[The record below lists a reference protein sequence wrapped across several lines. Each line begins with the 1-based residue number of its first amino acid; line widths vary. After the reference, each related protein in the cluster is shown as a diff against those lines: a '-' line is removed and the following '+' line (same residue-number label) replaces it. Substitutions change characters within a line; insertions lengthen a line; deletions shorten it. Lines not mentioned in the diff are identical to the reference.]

1 MEARAQVADRDVRQT
16 RFGLTI
22 AALGIVFGDIG
33 TSPLY
38 AFRACFDAV
47 SGVVVDES
55 SVFGVLS
62 LIFWALALVITVKYV
77 SIVLRADNDGE
88 GGVLALTTLVLRER
102 RPERA
107 GMVALVGLAGCALFY
122 GDGVITPAVTVL
134 GAVEGL
140 AVAAPTFEA
149 AVVPVSIVILLA
161 LFKLQRRGTGAIGR
175 LFGPLMLVW
184 FLTLAA
190 LGIRAIAWHPD
201 VLAAANP
208 FYALRFFS
216 DHVGVAFA
224 VLGAVFLAVTGGE
237 ALYADL
243 GHFGRKP
250 IVSGWFIV
258 VWPCLLLNYFGQGAL
273 LLTRPDALENPFYLL
288 APEWGVVPLLLL
300 ATAASVIASQAV
312 ISGVF
317 TISQQCQQLGL
328 IPRLTIRHSSSTA
341 IHQVYVPAVN
351 WLVCAATM
359 ALVLG
364 FRSSG
369 AIANA
374 YGVGVSI
381 TMLIDSVLVL
391 MLLHGAARPS
401 ARTGQ
406 ALIWLVLA
414 LDVTFVA
421 ASLLK
426 IPTGGWFPIVFG
438 TVLFVL
444 MRIWREGRLRVTA
457 RMQREERTVEW
468 FQQCLKERP
477 PARVKG
483 LAVFLT
489 GSTQG
494 IPKTLVR
501 NLRLNNVLH
510 EHTVLLTI
518 STERAPRVMRGSRIQ
533 IEPVIPGVVRVR
545 ARVGFMEVP
554 QVPALL
560 QEAERAGLGVRTDD
574 AVYFVGHDDVVITD
588 ARGMAHW
595 RKLVFLFLANNSQFI
610 GNSFGIPAARLMQ
623 VGGQVE
629 I

>member
-1 MEARAQVADRDVRQT
+1 MSSHNREDKTSSRI
-16 RFGLTI
+16 GLTI
-22 AALGIVFGDIG
+22 AALGVVFGDIG

-38 AFRACFDAV
+38 AFRACFAAV
-47 SGVVVDES
+47 SGVSVDQA
-55 SVFGVLS
+55 SVYGVLS
-62 LIFWALALVITVKYV
+62 LIFWALAMVITVKYV
-77 SIVLRADNDGE
+77 SIVLRADNEGE

-102 RPERA
+102 RPEHA
-107 GMVALVGLAGCALFY
+107 AAIAFIGLAGCALFY

-140 AVAAPTFEA
+140 AVAAPTLES

-161 LFKLQRRGTGAIGR
+161 LFKIQRRGTGAIGR
-175 LFGPLMLVW
+175 LFGPLMLLW

-190 LGIRAIAWHPD
+190 LGIRVILAHPD
-201 VLAAANP
+201 VLAAVNP
-208 FYALRFFS
+208 LYAIRFFAA
-216 DHVGVAFA
+216 HVGVAFA

-243 GHFGRKP
+243 GHFGRRP
-250 IVSGWFIV
+250 IVRAWFTL

-273 LLTRPDALENPFYLL
+273 VLTNPDAVNNPFYLL
-288 APEWGVVPLLLL
+288 APEWGIVPLLVL

-317 TISQQCQQLGL
+317 TIAQQCQQLGL
-328 IPRLTIRHSSSTA
+328 IPRLTIHQTSSTS
-341 IHQVYVPAVN
+341 INQVYVPAVN
-351 WLVCAATM
+351 WLVCAATI

-364 FRSSG
+364 FRSSSSLTH
-369 AIANA
+369 A
-374 YGVGVSI
+374 YGVGVSV
-381 TMLIDSVLVL
+381 TMLIDSLLVL
-391 MLLHGAARPS
+391 MLLQIASRPAARTS
-401 ARTGQ
+401 QT
-406 ALIWLVLA
+406 LIWVVLVL
-414 LDVTFVA
+414 DFTFVC

-426 IPTGGWFPIVFG
+426 IPSGGWFPIAFG
-438 TVLFVL
+438 TAIFGL
-444 MRIWREGRLRVTA
+444 MRVWREGRLRVTE

-468 FQQCLKERP
+468 LQQSLKEQP
-477 PARVKG
+477 PARVNG
-483 LAVFLT
+483 LAIFLT
-489 GSTQG
+489 GAAQG

-510 EHTVLLTI
+510 EHNVLLTI
-518 STERAPRVMRGSRIQ
+518 STERVPRVMRGSRIQ
-533 IEPVIPGVVRVR
+533 IEPVVPGVVRVR

-560 QEAERAGLGVRTDD
+560 QEAERAGLGIRTDH

-588 ARGMAHW
+588 ARGMARW
-595 RKLVFLFLANNSQFI
+595 RKLLFLFLANNSQFI
-610 GNSFGIPAARLMQ
+610 GNSFGIPPARLMQ

>member
-1 MEARAQVADRDVRQT
+1 MNEA
-16 RFGLTI
+16 
-22 AALGIVFGDIG
+22 
-33 TSPLY
+33 
-38 AFRACFDAV
+38 
-47 SGVVVDES
+47 
-55 SVFGVLS
+55 SVYGVLS

-77 SIVLRADNDGE
+77 LIVLRADNDGE

-102 RPERA
+102 RPEHA
-107 GMVALVGLAGCALFY
+107 GAVAFVGLAGCALFY

-140 AVAAPTFEA
+140 AVAAPTLA
-149 AVVPVSIVILLA
+149 SAVVPVSIVILFV
-161 LFKLQRRGTGAIGR
+161 LFKIQRRGTGAIGR

-190 LGIRAIAWHPD
+190 LGIRAILAHPD

-208 FYALRFFS
+208 LYAIRFFA

-243 GHFGRKP
+243 GHFGRRP
-250 IVSGWFIV
+250 IVRAWFIL

-273 LLTRPDALENPFYLL
+273 VLTTPDAVNNPFYLL
-288 APEWGVVPLLLL
+288 APEWGIVPLLVL

-317 TISQQCQQLGL
+317 TISQQCQQLGF
-328 IPRLTIRHSSSTA
+328 IPRLTIHHSSSTA
-341 IHQVYVPAVN
+341 INQVYVPAVN
-351 WLVCAATM
+351 WLVCAATIG
-359 ALVLG
+359 LVLG
-364 FRSSG
+364 FRSSSS
-369 AIANA
+369 ITNA

-381 TMLIDSVLVL
+381 TMLIDSLLVL
-391 MLLHGAARPS
+391 MLLQVTSRPS
-401 ARTGQ
+401 ARTAQ
-406 ALIWLVLA
+406 TLIWVVLVL
-414 LDVTFVA
+414 DFTFVC

-426 IPTGGWFPIVFG
+426 IPSGGWFPIAFG
-438 TVLFVL
+438 TAIFIL
-444 MRIWREGRLRVTA
+444 MRVWREGRLRVTE

-468 FQQCLKERP
+468 LEQCLRDQP

-483 LAVFLT
+483 LAIFLT
-489 GSTQG
+489 GSAQG

-510 EHTVLLTI
+510 EHNVLLTI
-518 STERAPRVMRGSRIQ
+518 STERVPRVMRGSRIQ
-533 IEPVIPGVVRVR
+533 IEPVVPGVVRVR

-554 QVPALL
+554 QVTALL

-588 ARGMAHW
+588 ARGMARW
-595 RKLVFLFLANNSQFI
+595 RKLLFLFLANNSQFI
-610 GNSFGIPAARLMQ
+610 GNSFGIPPARLMQ

>member
-1 MEARAQVADRDVRQT
+1 MSRIDSANKPSRL
-16 RFGLTI
+16 GYTI

-47 SGVVVDES
+47 SGVTVNEA
-55 SVFGVLS
+55 SVYGVLS

-102 RPERA
+102 RPEHA
-107 GMVALVGLAGCALFY
+107 GAIAFIGLAGCALFY
-122 GDGVITPAVTVL
+122 GDAVITPAVTVL

-140 AVAAPTFEA
+140 AVAAPTLEA
-149 AVVPVSIVILLA
+149 AVLPVSIVILFV
-161 LFKLQRRGTGAIGR
+161 LFKIQRRGTGAIGL
-175 LFGPLMLVW
+175 LFGPLMLLW

-190 LGIRAIAWHPD
+190 LGIRSILAHPD

-208 FYALRFFS
+208 FYAIRFFA

-243 GHFGRKP
+243 GHFGRRP
-250 IVSGWFIV
+250 IVRAWFIL

-273 LLTRPDALENPFYLL
+273 VLTTPDAINNPFYLL
-288 APEWGVVPLLLL
+288 APQWGLVPLLLL

-328 IPRLTIRHSSSTA
+328 IPRLTIHHPSSTS
-341 IHQVYVPAVN
+341 INQVYVPAVN

-359 ALVLG
+359 ALVVG
-364 FRSSG
+364 FRSSSS
-369 AIANA
+369 ITNA
-374 YGVGVSI
+374 YGVGVSV
-381 TMLIDSVLVL
+381 TMLIDSLLVL
-391 MLLHGAARPS
+391 MLLQIASRPS
-401 ARTGQ
+401 ART
-406 ALIWLVLA
+406 ARTLIWVVLVL
-414 LDVTFVA
+414 DFTFVCA
-421 ASLLK
+421 NLLK
-426 IPTGGWFPIVFG
+426 IPSGGWFPILFA
-438 TVLFVL
+438 TAIFVL
-444 MRIWREGRLRVTA
+444 MRVWREGRVRVTE

-468 FQQCLKERP
+468 LQQCLKDQP

-483 LAVFLT
+483 LAIFLT
-489 GSTQG
+489 GSAQG

-510 EHTVLLTI
+510 EHNVLLTI
-518 STERAPRVMRGSRIQ
+518 STERVPRVMRGSRIQ
-533 IEPVIPGVVRVR
+533 IEPVVPGVVRVR
-545 ARVGFMEVP
+545 ARVGFMELP

-560 QEAERAGLGVRTDD
+560 HEAERAGLGVRTDD

-588 ARGMAHW
+588 ARGMSRW
-595 RKLVFLFLANNSQFI
+595 RKLLFLFLANNSQFI

>member
-1 MEARAQVADRDVRQT
+1 MSSDNKEDKASSRV
-16 RFGLTI
+16 GLTI

-38 AFRACFDAV
+38 AFRACFAAV
-47 SGVVVDES
+47 SGVSVDQA
-55 SVFGVLS
+55 SVYGVLS
-62 LIFWALALVITVKYV
+62 LIFWALAMVITVKYV

-102 RPERA
+102 RPEHA
-107 GMVALVGLAGCALFY
+107 GAVAFIGLAGCALFY

-140 AVAAPTFEA
+140 AVAAPTLEA
-149 AVVPVSIVILLA
+149 AVVPVSIVILFV
-161 LFKLQRRGTGAIGR
+161 LFKIQRRGTGAIGR
-175 LFGPLMLVW
+175 LFGPLMLLW

-190 LGIRAIAWHPD
+190 LGIRSILAYPD

-208 FYALRFFS
+208 LYAIRFFA

-243 GHFGRKP
+243 GHFGRRP
-250 IVSGWFIV
+250 IVRAWFIL

-273 LLTRPDALENPFYLL
+273 VLTNPDAINNPFYLL
-288 APEWGVVPLLLL
+288 APEWGIVPLLVL

-328 IPRLTIRHSSSTA
+328 IPRLTIHHSSSTA
-341 IHQVYVPAVN
+341 INQVYVPAVN
-351 WLVCAATM
+351 WLVCAATIG
-359 ALVLG
+359 LVLG
-364 FRSSG
+364 FRSSSS
-369 AIANA
+369 ITNA
-374 YGVGVSI
+374 YGVGVSV
-381 TMLIDSVLVL
+381 TMLIDSLLVL
-391 MLLHGAARPS
+391 MLLQVASRPARL
-401 ARTGQ
+401 AQT
-406 ALIWLVLA
+406 LIWVVVVL
-414 LDVTFVA
+414 DFTFVC

-426 IPTGGWFPIVFG
+426 VPSGGWFPIAFG
-438 TVLFVL
+438 TTIFVL
-444 MRIWREGRLRVTA
+444 MRVWREGRLRVTE

-468 FQQCLKERP
+468 LQQCLKEQP

-489 GSTQG
+489 GSAQG

-510 EHTVLLTI
+510 EHNVLLTI
-518 STERAPRVMRGSRIQ
+518 STERVPRVMRGSRIQ
-533 IEPVIPGVVRVR
+533 IEPVVPGVVRVR

-588 ARGMAHW
+588 ARGMARW
-595 RKLVFLFLANNSQFI
+595 RKLLFLFLANNSQFI
-610 GNSFGIPAARLMQ
+610 GNSFGIPPARLMQ
-623 VGGQVE
+623 VGGQVQ